1 MKGAPRRL
9 QGCREQHP
17 ALVKADEEA
26 LLDQGRL
33 APKRLGAAGLREA
46 AGGEITAAR
55 WQRADIH

>member
-1 MKGAPRRL
+1 
-9 QGCREQHP
+9 
-17 ALVKADEEA
+17 VKADEEA